1 MAFLKRIFFFA
12 LTNIAVLTLFTIVMM
27 IVQMVFPGLQNARG
41 GYMYML
47 VYAAIFG
54 FLGSFVSLWIS
65 RWSAK
70 KMYNIQLLDAQSAMS
85 DARLQIVW
93 NTVERIAR
101 ENGINMPEVGY
112 YESVDPN
119 AFATGATK
127 NSSLVAVSTGLLDV
141 MELDEIEGVVGHE
154 MAHILNGDMVTLTLI
169 QGVMNTFVVFLS
181 QVIARAIDAWISD
194 ENGEGMGWLAYN
206 LVYMLLQ
213 IVFGFLASLVVMYF
227 SRYREYRADE
237 GGARFTNKKKMIAGL
252 QKLKKLSSMPVQVSE
267 ENAEAN
273 KKMAAFMISEPDSMF
288 STHPSLDN
296 RIKALE
302 ENIQLA

>member
-27 IVQMVFPGLQNARG
+27 IVQMIFPGLQNVGG
-41 GYMYML
+41 GYIYML

-112 YESVDPN
+112 YESADPN

-127 NSSLVAVSTGLLDV
+127 NSTGLLDV

-194 ENGEGMGWLAYN
+194 ENGEGMGILAYN

-237 GGARFTNKKKMIAGL
+237 GGARFTSKKKMIAGL
-252 QKLKKLSSMPVQVSE
+252 QKLKKLTNAPIQVSE

-273 KKMAAFMISEPDSMF
+273 KKMAAFMISEPDSAF

-302 ENIQLA
+302 ENMQLA

>member
-47 VYAAIFG
+47 MYAAIFG

>member
-1 MAFLKRIFFFA
+1 
-12 LTNIAVLTLFTIVMM
+12 M
-27 IVQMVFPGLQNARG
+27 IFPGLRNIGG
-41 GYMYML
+41 GYIYIL

-54 FLGSFVSLWIS
+54 FLGAFFSLWIS

-70 KMYNIQLLDAQSAMS
+70 KMYNIQLLDAQSAAADS
-85 DARLQIVW
+85 RLQIVW

-112 YESVDPN
+112 YESSDPN

-141 MELDEIEGVVGHE
+141 MDLDEIEGVVGHE

-194 ENGEGMGWLAYN
+194 ENGEGMGILAYN

-237 GGARFTNKKKMIAGL
+237 GGARFTSKKKMIAGL
-252 QKLKKLSSMPVQVSE
+252 QKLKKLTNAPIQVSE

-273 KKMAAFMISEPDSMF
+273 KKMAAFMISEPDSAF

-302 ENIQLA
+302 ENMQLA